1 MTFTDKIIKKTRTI
15 GVDPPPVL
23 EVKNWLSNPDL
34 QPSKPLI
41 DVSQAAPTEPP
52 PEKML
57 EFMANKI
64 LCDNAVNTYGP
75 VLGLDELR
83 ESLASKWSRQ
93 YQGKVS
99 KENVAVTSG
108 CNQAFCASISSFT
121 SENDEVIIPTPWY
134 FNHHMWLQMA
144 GVKSIPLDTDANMN
158 PIIEKA
164 EALITDRT
172 RAIVL
177 VSPNNPSGAIYSN
190 QLLQKFFDLCKS
202 NQIRLIIDETYKDF
216 HPNASQPHT
225 LLENNNWDQVLTILY
240 SFSKTY
246 RMTGHRIGALLTS
259 KENLIEIEKALDTF
273 TVCPP
278 QLGQYAANWGLNNL
292 EAWAAERRTEILQRA
307 KHFSE
312 KFQPLSAAGWS
323 LRGCG
328 AYFAF
333 VEHPFEDES
342 NILAPLILR
351 DQGILLMPGTMFYPK
366 HNPLGSRSFRIA
378 FGQFSDDTFLIQFQ
392 ISIGQGWGLSCLTRA
407 VRPLNC
413 LAAAL
418 ANRNLNFDPK
428 LEQKR
433 TKKIGIY

>member
-144 GVKSIPLDTDANMN
+144 GVKSIPLDTDANMY

-278 QLGQYAANWGLNNL
+278 QLGQYAANWGLKNL

-378 FGQFSDDTFLIQFQ
+378 FANIDKNK
-392 ISIGQGWGLSCLTRA
+392 ISTLLERLKDLSYQR
-407 VRPLNC
+407 LNS
-413 LAAAL
+413 
-418 ANRNLNFDPK
+418 
-428 LEQKR
+428 
-433 TKKIGIY
+433 KIT

>member
-52 PEKML
+52 PKKML

-99 KENVAVTSG
+99 KKNVAVTSG

-378 FGQFSDDTFLIQFQ
+378 FANIDKNK
-392 ISIGQGWGLSCLTRA
+392 ISTLLERLKDLSYQR
-407 VRPLNC
+407 LNSK
-413 LAAAL
+413 
-418 ANRNLNFDPK
+418 NNMIN
-428 LEQKR
+428 
-433 TKKIGIY
+433 

>member
-144 GVKSIPLDTDANMN
+144 GVKSIPLDTDAKMN
-158 PIIEKA
+158 PIIEKT
-164 EALITDRT
+164 EGLITDRT

-312 KFQPLSAAGWS
+312 KFQPLSATGWS

-342 NILAPLILR
+342 DILAPLILR

-378 FGQFSDDTFLIQFQ
+378 FANIDKNK
-392 ISIGQGWGLSCLTRA
+392 ISTLLERLKDLSYQR
-407 VRPLNC
+407 LNIK
-413 LAAAL
+413 
-418 ANRNLNFDPK
+418 NNMIN
-428 LEQKR
+428 
-433 TKKIGIY
+433 

>member
-23 EVKNWLSNPDL
+23 EVKNWLSSPDL

-378 FGQFSDDTFLIQFQ
+378 FANIDKNK
-392 ISIGQGWGLSCLTRA
+392 ISTLLERLKDLSYQR
-407 VRPLNC
+407 LNSK
-413 LAAAL
+413 
-418 ANRNLNFDPK
+418 NNMIN
-428 LEQKR
+428 
-433 TKKIGIY
+433 

>member
-144 GVKSIPLDTDANMN
+144 GVKSIPLDTDANMY

-333 VEHPFEDES
+333 VEHPFKDES

-378 FGQFSDDTFLIQFQ
+378 FANIDKYK
-392 ISIGQGWGLSCLTRA
+392 ISTLLERLKDLSYQR
-407 VRPLNC
+407 LNIK
-413 LAAAL
+413 
-418 ANRNLNFDPK
+418 NNM
-428 LEQKR
+428 
-433 TKKIGIY
+433 I

>member
-144 GVKSIPLDTDANMN
+144 GVKSIPLDTDAKMN

-378 FGQFSDDTFLIQFQ
+378 FANIDKNK
-392 ISIGQGWGLSCLTRA
+392 ISTLLERLKDLSYQR
-407 VRPLNC
+407 LNSK
-413 LAAAL
+413 
-418 ANRNLNFDPK
+418 NNMIN
-428 LEQKR
+428 
-433 TKKIGIY
+433 

>member
-216 HPNASQPHT
+216 HPNPSQPHT
-225 LLENNNWDQVLTILY
+225 LLENSNWDQVLTILY

-378 FGQFSDDTFLIQFQ
+378 FANIDKYK
-392 ISIGQGWGLSCLTRA
+392 ISTLLERLKDLSYQR
-407 VRPLNC
+407 LNIK
-413 LAAAL
+413 
-418 ANRNLNFDPK
+418 NNM
-428 LEQKR
+428 
-433 TKKIGIY
+433 I

>member
-158 PIIEKA
+158 PIVEKA

-312 KFQPLSAAGWS
+312 KFQPLSATGWS

-378 FGQFSDDTFLIQFQ
+378 FANIDKNK
-392 ISIGQGWGLSCLTRA
+392 ISTLLERLKDLSYQR
-407 VRPLNC
+407 LNSK
-413 LAAAL
+413 
-418 ANRNLNFDPK
+418 NNMIN
-428 LEQKR
+428 
-433 TKKIGIY
+433 

>member
-378 FGQFSDDTFLIQFQ
+378 FANIDKNK
-392 ISIGQGWGLSCLTRA
+392 ISTLLERLKDLSYQR
-407 VRPLNC
+407 LNSK
-413 LAAAL
+413 
-418 ANRNLNFDPK
+418 NNMI
-428 LEQKR
+428 
-433 TKKIGIY
+433 T

>member
-34 QPSKPLI
+34 RPSKPLI

-351 DQGILLMPGTMFYPK
+351 DQGILLMPGTMFYPE

-378 FGQFSDDTFLIQFQ
+378 FANIDKNK
-392 ISIGQGWGLSCLTRA
+392 ISTLLERLKDLSYQR
-407 VRPLNC
+407 LNSK
-413 LAAAL
+413 
-418 ANRNLNFDPK
+418 NNMIN
-428 LEQKR
+428 
-433 TKKIGIY
+433 

>member
-366 HNPLGSRSFRIA
+366 HHPLGSRSFRIA
-378 FGQFSDDTFLIQFQ
+378 FANIDKNK
-392 ISIGQGWGLSCLTRA
+392 ISTLLERLKDLSYQR
-407 VRPLNC
+407 LNSK
-413 LAAAL
+413 
-418 ANRNLNFDPK
+418 NNMIN
-428 LEQKR
+428 
-433 TKKIGIY
+433 

>member
-177 VSPNNPSGAIYSN
+177 VSPNNPSGAVYSN

-278 QLGQYAANWGLNNL
+278 QLGQYAANWGLNYL

-378 FGQFSDDTFLIQFQ
+378 FANIDKNK
-392 ISIGQGWGLSCLTRA
+392 ISTLLERLKDLSYQR
-407 VRPLNC
+407 LNSK
-413 LAAAL
+413 
-418 ANRNLNFDPK
+418 NNMIN
-428 LEQKR
+428 
-433 TKKIGIY
+433 

>member
-1 MTFTDKIIKKTRTI
+1 MAFTDKIIKKTRTI

-378 FGQFSDDTFLIQFQ
+378 FANIDKNK
-392 ISIGQGWGLSCLTRA
+392 ISTLLERLKDLSYQR
-407 VRPLNC
+407 LNSK
-413 LAAAL
+413 
-418 ANRNLNFDPK
+418 NNMIN
-428 LEQKR
+428 
-433 TKKIGIY
+433 

>member
-378 FGQFSDDTFLIQFQ
+378 FANIDKNK
-392 ISIGQGWGLSCLTRA
+392 ISTLLERLKDLSYQR
-407 VRPLNC
+407 LNS
-413 LAAAL
+413 
-418 ANRNLNFDPK
+418 
-428 LEQKR
+428 
-433 TKKIGIY
+433 KKNMIN

>member
-1 MTFTDKIIKKTRTI
+1 MTFTSKIIKKTRTI

-144 GVKSIPLDTDANMN
+144 GVKSIPLETDANMN
-158 PIIEKA
+158 PILEKA

-378 FGQFSDDTFLIQFQ
+378 FANIDKYK
-392 ISIGQGWGLSCLTRA
+392 ISTLLERLKDLSYQR
-407 VRPLNC
+407 LNIK
-413 LAAAL
+413 
-418 ANRNLNFDPK
+418 NNM
-428 LEQKR
+428 
-433 TKKIGIY
+433 I

>member
-52 PEKML
+52 PKKML

-312 KFQPLSAAGWS
+312 KFQPLSATGWS

-378 FGQFSDDTFLIQFQ
+378 FANIDKNK
-392 ISIGQGWGLSCLTRA
+392 ISTLLERLKDLSYQR
-407 VRPLNC
+407 LNSK
-413 LAAAL
+413 
-418 ANRNLNFDPK
+418 NNMIN
-428 LEQKR
+428 
-433 TKKIGIY
+433 

>member
-83 ESLASKWSRQ
+83 ESLASTWSRQ

-378 FGQFSDDTFLIQFQ
+378 FANIDKNK
-392 ISIGQGWGLSCLTRA
+392 ISTLLERLKDLSYQR
-407 VRPLNC
+407 LNSK
-413 LAAAL
+413 
-418 ANRNLNFDPK
+418 NNMIN
-428 LEQKR
+428 
-433 TKKIGIY
+433 

>member
-23 EVKNWLSNPDL
+23 EVKNWLVDPDL

-52 PEKML
+52 PKKML

-99 KENVAVTSG
+99 KENVAITSG

-121 SENDEVIIPTPWY
+121 GENDEVIIPTPWY

-246 RMTGHRIGALLTS
+246 RMTGHRVGALLTS
-259 KENLIEIEKALDTF
+259 KKNLIEIEKALDTF

-292 EAWAAERRTEILQRA
+292 EAWAEDRRTEILQRA

-323 LRGCG
+323 LKGCG

-333 VEHPFEDES
+333 VEHPFEDGS

-378 FGQFSDDTFLIQFQ
+378 FANIDKNK
-392 ISIGQGWGLSCLTRA
+392 ISTLLERLKDLSYQR
-407 VRPLNC
+407 LNS
-413 LAAAL
+413 
-418 ANRNLNFDPK
+418 K
-428 LEQKR
+428 
-433 TKKIGIY
+433 

>member
-52 PEKML
+52 PKKML

-378 FGQFSDDTFLIQFQ
+378 FANIDKNK
-392 ISIGQGWGLSCLTRA
+392 ISTLLERLKDLGYQR
-407 VRPLNC
+407 LNSK
-413 LAAAL
+413 
-418 ANRNLNFDPK
+418 NNMIN
-428 LEQKR
+428 
-433 TKKIGIY
+433 

>member
-225 LLENNNWDQVLTILY
+225 LLENKNWDQVLTILY

-378 FGQFSDDTFLIQFQ
+378 FANIDKNK
-392 ISIGQGWGLSCLTRA
+392 ISTLLERLKDLSYQR
-407 VRPLNC
+407 LNSK
-413 LAAAL
+413 
-418 ANRNLNFDPK
+418 NNMIN
-428 LEQKR
+428 
-433 TKKIGIY
+433 

>member
-342 NILAPLILR
+342 DILAPLILR

-378 FGQFSDDTFLIQFQ
+378 FANIDKNK
-392 ISIGQGWGLSCLTRA
+392 ISTLLERLKDLSYQR
-407 VRPLNC
+407 LNS
-413 LAAAL
+413 
-418 ANRNLNFDPK
+418 NNNM
-428 LEQKR
+428 
-433 TKKIGIY
+433 IN

>member
-1 MTFTDKIIKKTRTI
+1 MSFTDKIIKKTRTI

-144 GVKSIPLDTDANMN
+144 GVKSIPLETDANMN
-158 PIIEKA
+158 PILEKA

-378 FGQFSDDTFLIQFQ
+378 FANIDKYK
-392 ISIGQGWGLSCLTRA
+392 ISTLLERLKDLSYQR
-407 VRPLNC
+407 LNIK
-413 LAAAL
+413 
-418 ANRNLNFDPK
+418 NNM
-428 LEQKR
+428 
-433 TKKIGIY
+433 I

>member
-190 QLLQKFFDLCKS
+190 QLLQNFFDLCKS

-323 LRGCG
+323 LKGCG

-333 VEHPFEDES
+333 VEHPFEDGS

-378 FGQFSDDTFLIQFQ
+378 FANIDKNK
-392 ISIGQGWGLSCLTRA
+392 ISTLLERLKDLSYQR
-407 VRPLNC
+407 LNSK
-413 LAAAL
+413 
-418 ANRNLNFDPK
+418 NNMIN
-428 LEQKR
+428 
-433 TKKIGIY
+433 

>member
-144 GVKSIPLDTDANMN
+144 GVKSIPLETDANMN
-158 PIIEKA
+158 PILEKA

-323 LRGCG
+323 LKGCG

-378 FGQFSDDTFLIQFQ
+378 FANIDKNK
-392 ISIGQGWGLSCLTRA
+392 ISTLLERLKDLSYQR
-407 VRPLNC
+407 LNSK
-413 LAAAL
+413 
-418 ANRNLNFDPK
+418 NNMIN
-428 LEQKR
+428 
-433 TKKIGIY
+433 

>member
-144 GVKSIPLDTDANMN
+144 GVKSIPLDTDANMS

-378 FGQFSDDTFLIQFQ
+378 FANIDKNK
-392 ISIGQGWGLSCLTRA
+392 ISTLLERLKDLSYQR
-407 VRPLNC
+407 LNSK
-413 LAAAL
+413 
-418 ANRNLNFDPK
+418 NNMIN
-428 LEQKR
+428 
-433 TKKIGIY
+433 

>member
-121 SENDEVIIPTPWY
+121 GENDEVIIPTPWY

-190 QLLQKFFDLCKS
+190 QLLQNFFDLCKS

-378 FGQFSDDTFLIQFQ
+378 FANIDKNK
-392 ISIGQGWGLSCLTRA
+392 ISTLLERLKDLSYQR
-407 VRPLNC
+407 LNSK
-413 LAAAL
+413 
-418 ANRNLNFDPK
+418 NNMIN
-428 LEQKR
+428 
-433 TKKIGIY
+433 

>member
-99 KENVAVTSG
+99 KKNVAVTSG

-144 GVKSIPLDTDANMN
+144 GVKSIPLETDANMN
-158 PIIEKA
+158 PILEKA

-378 FGQFSDDTFLIQFQ
+378 FANIDKNK
-392 ISIGQGWGLSCLTRA
+392 ISTLLERLKDLSYQR
-407 VRPLNC
+407 LNSK
-413 LAAAL
+413 
-418 ANRNLNFDPK
+418 NNMIN
-428 LEQKR
+428 
-433 TKKIGIY
+433 

>member
-23 EVKNWLSNPDL
+23 EVKNWLSNPNL

-190 QLLQKFFDLCKS
+190 QLLQNFFDLCKS

-292 EAWAAERRTEILQRA
+292 EAWAEDRRTEILQRA

-323 LRGCG
+323 LKGCG

-333 VEHPFEDES
+333 VEHPFEDGS

-378 FGQFSDDTFLIQFQ
+378 FANIDKNK
-392 ISIGQGWGLSCLTRA
+392 ISTLLERLKDLSYQR
-407 VRPLNC
+407 LNSK
-413 LAAAL
+413 
-418 ANRNLNFDPK
+418 NNMIN
-428 LEQKR
+428 
-433 TKKIGIY
+433 

>member
-225 LLENNNWDQVLTILY
+225 LLENNNWDHVLTILY

-366 HNPLGSRSFRIA
+366 HNPVGSRSFRIA
-378 FGQFSDDTFLIQFQ
+378 FANIDKNKITTLLERLKDLSYQRLI
-392 ISIGQGWGLSCLTRA
+392 S
-407 VRPLNC
+407 
-413 LAAAL
+413 
-418 ANRNLNFDPK
+418 
-428 LEQKR
+428 KR
-433 TKKIGIY
+433 T

>member
-1 MTFTDKIIKKTRTI
+1 MTFTDKIIKTTRTI

-23 EVKNWLSNPDL
+23 EVKNWLADPDL

-52 PEKML
+52 PKKML

-93 YQGKVS
+93 YQGRVS
-99 KENVAVTSG
+99 KQNVAITSG

-246 RMTGHRIGALLTS
+246 RMTGHRVGALLTS
-259 KENLIEIEKALDTF
+259 KKNLIEIEKALDTF

-292 EAWAAERRTEILQRA
+292 EAWAEDRRTEILQRA

-323 LRGCG
+323 LKGCG

-333 VEHPFEDES
+333 VEHPFEDGS

-366 HNPLGSRSFRIA
+366 HNPLGFRSFRIA
-378 FGQFSDDTFLIQFQ
+378 FANIDKNK
-392 ISIGQGWGLSCLTRA
+392 ISTLLERLKDLSYQR
-407 VRPLNC
+407 LNS
-413 LAAAL
+413 
-418 ANRNLNFDPK
+418 
-428 LEQKR
+428 
-433 TKKIGIY
+433 

>member
-99 KENVAVTSG
+99 KKNVAVTSG

-378 FGQFSDDTFLIQFQ
+378 FANIDKNK
-392 ISIGQGWGLSCLTRA
+392 ISTLLERLKDLSYQR
-407 VRPLNC
+407 LNSK
-413 LAAAL
+413 
-418 ANRNLNFDPK
+418 NNMIN
-428 LEQKR
+428 
-433 TKKIGIY
+433 

>member
-1 MTFTDKIIKKTRTI
+1 MTFTDKIIKTTRTI

-23 EVKNWLSNPDL
+23 EVKNWLVDPDL

-52 PEKML
+52 PKKML

-190 QLLQKFFDLCKS
+190 QLLQNFFDLCKS

-246 RMTGHRIGALLTS
+246 RMTGHRVGALLTS
-259 KENLIEIEKALDTF
+259 KKNLIEIEKALDTF

-292 EAWAAERRTEILQRA
+292 EAWAEDRRTEILQRA

-323 LRGCG
+323 LKGCG

-333 VEHPFEDES
+333 VEHPFEDGS

-378 FGQFSDDTFLIQFQ
+378 FANIDKNK
-392 ISIGQGWGLSCLTRA
+392 ISTLLERLKDLSYQR
-407 VRPLNC
+407 LNS
-413 LAAAL
+413 
-418 ANRNLNFDPK
+418 
-428 LEQKR
+428 
-433 TKKIGIY
+433 